1 MEYKDYYQTL
11 GVPRDATPEQIKTA
25 YRKLARKYHPDV
37 SREPDAERRFKE
49 INEAHEVLRDPEKRA
64 AYDALGSGWRA
75 GQEFR
80 PPPHAGGARFEFS
93 SADIDQFSEFFAS
106 LFGGAF
112 RRHPEEPRQEAPS
125 TREPAAARIRL
136 SLEEAYRG
144 VTRPIHLEMPEFGP
158 DGQVRIHQ
166 RTLNVRI
173 PAGVTHG
180 QQIRLPGQGS
190 LAGGEPS
197 DLFLEV
203 ELAPHPFFRVEG
215 RDLHL
220 TLPVAPWEAALGAT
234 VATPTP
240 GGVVSLKIPP
250 QARNAQRLRLKGR
263 GLPGKPPGDVI
274 VRLEI
279 VTPPTV
285 GEEQRAA
292 WQRLAQVVAGF
303 APRAKL
309 GV

>member
-1 MEYKDYYQTL
+1 MEYKDYYQIL

-37 SREPDAERRFKE
+37 SREPDAERRFKD
-49 INEAHEVLRDPEKRA
+49 INEAHEVLKDPEKRA

-80 PPPHAGGARFEFS
+80 PPPHAGATQFEFS

-106 LFGGAF
+106 LFGGSF
-112 RRHPEEPRQEAPS
+112 RRRREEPQTQRPS
-125 TREPAAARIRL
+125 MEPTARIRL
-136 SLEEAYRG
+136 SLDEAYHG
-144 VTRPIHLEMPEFGP
+144 VTRQLQLEMPEWTP
-158 DGQVRIHQ
+158 DGQVRMHQ

-190 LAGGEPS
+190 LVGGEPT
-197 DLFLEV
+197 DLFLEI
-203 ELAPHPFFRVEG
+203 EIAPHPFFRVEK

-234 VATPTP
+234 VTAPTP
-240 GGVVSLKIPP
+240 GGAVSLKIPA
-250 QARNAQRLRLKGR
+250 QARSGQRLRLKGR
-263 GLPGKPPGDVI
+263 GLPGNPPGDI
-274 VRLEI
+274 LVRLEI
-279 VTPPTV
+279 VNPPTV
-285 GEEQRAA
+285 SEEQRAA
-292 WQRLAQVVAGF
+292 WQRLAKTFAGF
-303 APRAKL
+303 DPRAKL
-309 GV
+309 GG